1 MNHPD
6 KFITYESFQ
15 EKENLISV
23 KLWIL
28 LQVRKR
34 LLEFM
39 LAAFQRSP
47 DFIALLKVVLETQY
61 LLLFS
66 LCSSCFSLHVLFSIA
81 TIGMV
86 NSKASKEWIFVC
98 VCFSSNLKWFKGQN
112 RKLQVL
118 EKFILKVSFL
128 LLFIDRVP
136 IWFQFLQKP
145 IMDRL
150 AEANSGQ
157 AYDSPEKVS

>member
-1 MNHPD
+1 
-6 KFITYESFQ
+6 
-15 EKENLISV
+15 
-23 KLWIL
+23 
-28 LQVRKR
+28 
-34 LLEFM
+34 M

-66 LCSSCFSLHVLFSIA
+66 LCSSCFSLYVLFSIA

-86 NSKASKEWIFVC
+86 LKASKERIFVC

-118 EKFILKVSFL
+118 EKLILKVSFL

-136 IWFQFLQKP
+136 I
-145 IMDRL
+145 
-150 AEANSGQ
+150 
-157 AYDSPEKVS
+157 